1 MQIVLRDP
9 NQGPFL
15 LKTLK
20 FAAEEEILSETE
32 LADIKKKAILMSL
45 KLADKFY
52 NKYKMHLLE
61 QAAQDVIG
69 VASLGLMALA
79 NQDQV
84 KAILLLKKPDGLVK
98 SFQRGWTMLATVSK
112 YKLIN
117 IKSVYGE
124 VEQRLLETISCP
136 ADHDEWTGWDIYQ
149 DALKEHHKEQ
159 AAEAVKSLFFFNPV
173 YDPIECLSI
182 EEMFAEAIVY
192 RVLCGGQAKV
202 KKGLKKRLP
211 EIEFESVWLKE
222 DFIKEL
228 IERNLETLP
237 EQLQETIRTD
247 LNRHFASSIVKTIK
261 FAQKYREEMIKDATP
276 EKLERMEHKQGMIGL
291 IGWPIDPFL

>member
-15 LKTLK
+15 LKALR

-32 LADIKKKAILMSL
+32 LADIKNKAVLMSL

-61 QAAQDVIG
+61 QASQDVIG
-69 VASLGLMALA
+69 VASLGLMSLA
-79 NQDQV
+79 KQDQV

-98 SFQRGWTMLATVSK
+98 SFQKGWTMLATVSK

-117 IKSVYGE
+117 AKSVYGE
-124 VEQRLLETISCP
+124 VDQRLMETVSCP
-136 ADHDEWTGWDIYQ
+136 ADNDEWSGWDIYH
-149 DALKEHHKEQ
+149 DALTEHQKEQ

-173 YDPIECLSI
+173 YDPIECQSI

-192 RVLCGGQAKV
+192 RLFMGAQAKV
-202 KKGLKKRLP
+202 KKGLKKKLL
-211 EIEFESVWLKE
+211 EVEFQDKWLE
-222 DFIKEL
+222 ADFIREL
-228 IERNLETLP
+228 IDRNLESLP
-237 EQLQETIRTD
+237 DQLQETIRAD
-247 LNRHFASSIVKTIK
+247 LNRHFATSVVKTVK
-261 FAQKYREEMIKDATP
+261 FAQKYREELAKGATP
-276 EKLERMEHKQGMIGL
+276 EKLERLEYKQGMVGL